1 MEYISKTVTLKNG
14 KTCLIRRG
22 EEQDAELLIEHW
34 KTTAAETRNLTREPS
49 EDDLTV
55 EEQRALIREKN
66 EEENVLN
73 LLAFVDGQHAGNCA
87 FNPVEDS
94 LRVRHRCAVGIAL
107 YQKFCGMG
115 VGTALLSEILA
126 AAKAAGYERAELEAV
141 STNAPAVGLYK
152 KLGFQVMGTMPHT
165 MKYRDGTYED
175 FLFMVKYL

>member
-1 MEYISKTVTLKNG
+1 MDYTEKTYPLKNG

-49 EDDLTV
+49 EDDLSV

-141 STNAPAVGLYK
+141 STNAPAIGSS
-152 KLGFQVMGTMPHT
+152 
-165 MKYRDGTYED
+165 
-175 FLFMVKYL
+175 

>member
-141 STNAPAVGLYK
+141 SANEPAIALYRK
-152 KLGFQVMGTMPHT
+152 FGFETTGTVPRAFR
-165 MKYRDGTYED
+165 YGDGTYAD
-175 FLFMVKYL
+175 FLFMVKTL

>member
-34 KTTAAETRNLTREPS
+34 KTTAAETRNLTRELS

-66 EEENVLN
+66 GEENVLN

-107 YQKFCGMG
+107 YQKF
-115 VGTALLSEILA
+115 
-126 AAKAAGYERAELEAV
+126 
-141 STNAPAVGLYK
+141 
-152 KLGFQVMGTMPHT
+152 
-165 MKYRDGTYED
+165 
-175 FLFMVKYL
+175 

>member
-1 MEYISKTVTLKNG
+1 MDYTEKTFPLKNG

-126 AAKAAGYERAELEAV
+126 GYERAELEAV
-141 STNAPAVGLYK
+141 STNAPAIGLYK
-152 KLGFQVMGTMPHT
+152 KLGFEVIGTMPQALR
-165 MKYRDGTYED
+165 YQDGTYAD
-175 FLFMVKYL
+175 FLLMTKRL

>member
-1 MEYISKTVTLKNG
+1 MDYPGKTIPLKNG
-14 KTCLIRRG
+14 KSCLIRRG
-22 EEQDAELLIEHW
+22 EERDAEILMKHW
-34 KTTAAETRNLTREPS
+34 EITAGETRNLTRELS

-66 EEENVLN
+66 GEENVLN

-94 LRVRHRCAVGIAL
+94 LRMRHRCAVGIAL

-115 VGTALLSEILA
+115 IGTALLSEILA

-141 STNAPAVGLYK
+141 STNAPAIGLYK
-152 KLGFQVMGTMPHT
+152 KLGFEVIGTMPQALR
-165 MKYRDGTYED
+165 YQDGTYAD
-175 FLFMVKYL
+175 FLLMTKRL